1 MRAVAVLGS
10 LMAKGT
16 MLAPLFFLITF
27 SHISRRSLGR
37 VWSLSFLQKLE
48 IYLTACLCLP

>member
-1 MRAVAVLGS
+1 MRAVAVLGN